1 MPWEAL
7 EESVFGGK
15 DHAGQL
21 RSVNDMPGLDSLL
34 EAHGVVR
41 QDAMRKSADEEAVNR
56 RSREIKEQEDIAK
69 LLREKRTDHS
79 SRMACPDQLLLEK
92 LKAAGATPAT
102 LQQVEAAIKRRE
114 DTEAR
119 LSARGDP
126 LLSLGPAPKMLV
138 SKENDGLASTIAPPA
153 VFGRQLGLSALSRG
167 IVADIGDSNLESE
180 RTNGQELTDISD
192 ISAKAGLGCTLER
205 FGNGEHC
212 ITSVKKGSACDR
224 GGLKPGMIIQA
235 IDGVTIVGMNMKDVR
250 QLSIGPLGS
259 EARVMI
265 KTTRKAAAE
274 ERILIRAG
282 PGLTNNDSNYS
293 TSREPIGNKSATGT
307 GKSWL
312 GRLLG
317 TNSAPAIARVTP
329 SDQKEVVG
337 TRRPQSMGDG
347 KVLAGML
354 EYDKNGQPWT
364 FDANT
369 MAWTQVQPTQNETE
383 KKTPP
388 RVTYALDTDY
398 DDRTDTSDFGTGPLT
413 ERSVRT
419 PTHVNT
425 APSLMRPLL
434 SHAQPP
440 ILSMNNESEMNSPH
454 NDKKL
459 DDVVNQIL
467 ERRSARLADQR
478 LISGRPENELGGNT
492 HKSNDTLPSD
502 PALRSRLYEERNP
515 FILRSFDLQSS
526 SLPMGI
532 DDTALSTTGK
542 CIFFCSDSEQNISLH
557 KPKQVKVTQ
566 LPLAGYQS
574 RSHTPDDLSPQ
585 DLAMERKNLWQ
596 HLSELEKA
604 VKALDVPSVGYAQ
617 IPYDDVEDYK
627 VHFWGICTQL
637 NMDVKY
643 IILIDRDIQSQ
654 GVKFQRKHSLKYSH
668 IVLMCLSTVFCPLY
682 IRVPSRIYQRYQTPA
697 RSPKLK
703 TICATSLNTAHGN

>member
-1 MPWEAL
+1 MSLLCDPAADMRCGGLDCSEPDYPRPSEMPWEAL

-126 LLSLGPAPKMLV
+126 LLSLGPAPKILV
-138 SKENDGLASTIAPPA
+138 SKENDGPASTIATPE

-167 IVADIGDSNLESE
+167 IRAEIADSHSSNLESE
-180 RTNGQELTDISD
+180 RTNAQELIDISD
-192 ISAKAGLGCTLER
+192 ISAEMSAKAGLGCTLER
-205 FGNGEHC
+205 FGNGEHY

-265 KTTRKAAAE
+265 KNTRKAAAE

-282 PGLTNNDSNYS
+282 TGLTNNDSNYA
-293 TSREPIGNKSATGT
+293 TSHEPIGNKSATGT

-329 SDQKEVVG
+329 SDKKEVVG

-369 MAWTQVQPTQNETE
+369 MAWTQVQSTQNETE

-419 PTHVNT
+419 PTHMNT

-434 SHAQPP
+434 THAQPP
-440 ILSMNNESEMNSPH
+440 ILSMNNESEVNSPP
-454 NDKKL
+454 NDKKI

-478 LISGRPENELGGNT
+478 LISGRTENELGGST

-532 DDTALSTTGK
+532 DDTVLSTTGK
-542 CIFFCSDSEQNISLH
+542 CIFFCSDSEQNIALH
-557 KPKQVKVTQ
+557 KRKKVKVTQ
-566 LPLAGYQS
+566 LPLAGYPS

-596 HLSELEKA
+596 HLNELEKA

-627 VHFWGICTQL
+627 VHLLGICTQL

-643 IILIDRDIQSQ
+643 IKLIDHDIQC
-654 GVKFQRKHSLKYSH
+654 QRCQVSEK
-668 IVLMCLSTVFCPLY
+668 
-682 IRVPSRIYQRYQTPA
+682 A
-697 RSPKLK
+697 
-703 TICATSLNTAHGN
+703 